1 MLFRQTAIVVLLMF
15 VVPTPSPAAQGLEAE
30 RTTLSPTVT
39 LGAAIVRLSDL
50 LPGEAPATLR
60 ARAAEIV
67 LGSAPQP
74 GLSRTVSGMEIKSHL
89 IDAPDLLDRLTIPN
103 RIIIQR
109 SYRSLS
115 ASELLQAIRLRLGAQ
130 ATPDSVNWS
139 PSDLKLSAPVYV
151 TLDDPGLE
159 VTRIEL
165 DPLRRWT
172 KFRLWT
178 SKEPSILPFW
188 VTLAHDVKVPTLVA
202 RHDMPAG
209 REVQAAD
216 FQVEERASTP
226 DGQNLL
232 ATSERMGLQ
241 VRAPVKSGQVVSR
254 SMLTPVVLVEPG
266 RPAKLVLEGA
276 HFRIS
281 TTVIPLQAGA
291 LGQQI
296 RVREPHQAREASA
309 VPAHVTARRASNPLT
324 VRQCDGVTANRGND
338 S

>member
-1 MLFRQTAIVVLLMF
+1 MLFRQIAIVTLLQF
-15 VVPTPSPAAQGLEAE
+15 VFPTPGLAAQAQETE
-30 RTTLSPTVT
+30 RTSLCQTVT
-39 LGAAIVRLSDL
+39 LGAPIIRLSDL
-50 LPGEAPATLR
+50 LPSGKAGALR

-74 GLSRTVSGMEIKSHL
+74 GLSRTVSGVEIRRRL
-89 IDAPDLLDRLTIPN
+89 IGAPDLLERLVIPDRIV
-103 RIIIQR
+103 IQR

-115 ASELLQAIRLRLGAQ
+115 TSELLQAIQLRLGAQ
-130 ATPDSVNWS
+130 ATPGSVNWS

-165 DPLRRWT
+165 DPLRRQT

-202 RHDMPAG
+202 RHDIPAG
-209 REVQAAD
+209 REMQAAD
-216 FQVEERASTP
+216 FEVEEREGTP
-226 DGQNLL
+226 DGQSLL
-232 ATSERMGLQ
+232 TADLTGLQ
-241 VRAPVKSGQVVSR
+241 ARVSVKSGQAVTR
-254 SMLTPVVLVEPG
+254 SMLTPVMLVEPG
-266 RPAKLVLEGA
+266 RPAKLVAEGA

-296 RVREPHQAREASA
+296 RVRELDSQRILSA
-309 VPAHVTARRASNPLT
+309 EVV
-324 VRQCDGVTANRGND
+324 GRGELK
-338 S
+338 SAP